1 MVAIDL
7 KSLVGRMNAL
17 TRRQLEAAAYG
28 KLRRT
33 LEAEGANFA
42 QFVG

>member
-1 MVAIDL
+1 LRLSKERI
-7 KSLVGRMNAL
+7 
-17 TRRQLEAAAYG
+17 RQLEAAAYT

-33 LEAEGANFA
+33 LEAEGAHFA